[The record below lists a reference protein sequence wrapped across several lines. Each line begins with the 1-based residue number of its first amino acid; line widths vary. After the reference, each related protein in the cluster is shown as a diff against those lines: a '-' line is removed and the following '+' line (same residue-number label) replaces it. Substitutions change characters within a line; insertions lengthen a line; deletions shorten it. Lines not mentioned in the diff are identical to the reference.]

1 MWTRLQLGA
10 ALVLVGLPVFAA
22 VLWLSS
28 GREIVT
34 KSGRPV
40 TVQVKDELFGGS
52 NEETHLVP
60 GPIFG
65 YYIGL
70 DLVGAVTAAALGG
83 GAVLWW
89 VSRRR
94 HRHGRP
100 VEGGGQHA

>member
-1 MWTRLQLGA
+1 MWARLQLGA
-10 ALVLVGLPVFAA
+10 VLVLIGLPVLAA

-28 GREIVT
+28 GREIAT

-40 TVQVKDELFGGS
+40 TVQVKDELFGGF

-65 YYIGL
+65 YYVGL
-70 DLVGAVTAAALGG
+70 DVVGAVTAAALGG
-83 GAVLWW
+83 GVVLWW

-94 HRHGRP
+94 HLPGQP
-100 VEGGGQHA
+100 LEGGAQHA